1 MICKTIQHKNVAL
14 QLHRQGKYVVSQDVS
29 IAGNLSGPY
38 KFMMKHYNY
47 KNRPIFLAPV
57 GYYVN
62 FSGASLEN
70 ACLMTLDIPERFI
83 KVQDYY
89 MWSDFI
95 YFTEMPQELQRT
107 YNVKDINELGR
118 MVLNQY
124 IAGIEYSDTVY
135 QVTTQFLLKSWL
147 RKVEELTPQF
157 IDTYI
162 DTGGVN
168 ILR

>member
-1 MICKTIQHKNVAL
+1 MLCKTIQHKNVAL
-14 QLHRQGKYVVSQDVS
+14 QLHKNGKYVVGSDIS
-29 IAGNLSGPY
+29 IASNLTAPY

-47 KNRPIFLAPV
+47 QHRPIFLAPV

-62 FSGASLEN
+62 FSGASFDD
-70 ACLMTLDIPERFI
+70 ACIITLDIPERYV

-95 YFTEMPQELQRT
+95 YFSEMPHELQQT
-107 YNVKDINELGR
+107 YNVRDVNELGR
-118 MVLNQY
+118 RVLDQFKY
-124 IAGIEYSDTVY
+124 GIEKSETVY
-135 QVTTQFLLKSWL
+135 QVTTQFLLRTWI
-147 RKVEELTPQF
+147 RKIEELTPEF

>member
-1 MICKTIQHKNVAL
+1 MLCKTIQHKNVAL
-14 QLHRQGKYVVSQDVS
+14 QLHNSGKYTVPTHIEFIS
-29 IAGNLSGPY
+29 NLKAPY
-38 KFMMKHYNY
+38 QFMMKHYKY
-47 KNRPIFLAPV
+47 QHRPIFLAPV

-62 FSGASLEN
+62 FSGASFDN
-70 ACLMTLDIPERFI
+70 ACIMTLDIPERYI

-95 YFTEMPQELQRT
+95 YFSEMPHELQQT
-107 YNVKDINELGR
+107 YNVRNVNELGR
-118 MVLNQY
+118 KVLD
-124 IAGIEYSDTVY
+124 EYRNGPYHDSTVY

-147 RKVEELTPQF
+147 RNIEELTQEF
-157 IDTYI
+157 VDTYI

>member
-1 MICKTIQHKNVAL
+1 
-14 QLHRQGKYVVSQDVS
+14 
-29 IAGNLSGPY
+29 
-38 KFMMKHYNY
+38 
-47 KNRPIFLAPV
+47 
-57 GYYVN
+57 
-62 FSGASLEN
+62 
-70 ACLMTLDIPERFI
+70 MTLDIPERFI

-95 YFTEMPQELQRT
+95 YFNEMPCELQKAH
-107 YNVKDINELGR
+107 NVKDVNELGR
-118 MVLNQY
+118 MVLSQY
-124 IAGIEYSDTVY
+124 RDGIEYSDTVY